1 MKKYI
6 IVTLRECKNPRMLAY
21 GADLC
26 VVQEYRIW
34 EKVDGCG
41 WAPHFKPYNE
51 NTVIRGGTLGDPVAF
66 FDSYQDAQKYFTEHF
81 EELKSKIDGVKYRKM
96 FTRVTT
102 IEKLEGFR
110 KSARNGKPYSF
121 FKNNEEDNK
130 YLDEVLGPRL
140 I

>member
-21 GADLC
+21 GTDLC

-41 WAPHFKPYNE
+41 WAPHFKPYISYE
-51 NTVIRGGTLGDPVAF
+51 NTVIREGALGVPVAF
-66 FDSYQDAQKYFTEHF
+66 FDSFEDAQKYFIEHF
-81 EELKSKIDGVKYRKM
+81 DELISRADGIRYRKI

-102 IEKLEGFR
+102 IEKLEAFR
-110 KSARNGKPYSF
+110 KIAKPYSF